1 MASLILISLIFSQI
15 ALSLSNLYSWIFYL
29 PFVLTMWYFPLSGMS
44 LFAFEKRRFKFIVVH
59 LLYVCH
65 CVCWPFE
72 TSVCIECSSRPL
84 STQSV
89 SSYCDSGG
97 GVDVKSPV
105 LELMHVIDVLCLC
118 LEPPSIQ
125 GVMCAC
131 MHGISHLP
139 LSTWLLHYVGISL
152 CGRMY
157 VCSTVASRMVDSP
170 KLGHDMK

>member
-1 MASLILISLIFSQI
+1 M
-15 ALSLSNLYSWIFYL
+15 
-29 PFVLTMWYFPLSGMS
+29 
-44 LFAFEKRRFKFIVVH
+44 
-59 LLYVCH
+59 
-65 CVCWPFE
+65 
-72 TSVCIECSSRPL
+72 CIECSSRPL

-89 SSYCDSGG
+89 SSYCDGGG

-139 LSTWLLHYVGISL
+139 LST
-152 CGRMY
+152 
-157 VCSTVASRMVDSP
+157 
-170 KLGHDMK
+170 